1 MSAKRF
7 LVEKVART
15 RMGATL
21 VLADEGPAEGDPGGK
36 CTQKW
41 PESEIYKGTLFTT
54 VFQKCASHEGGEQ
67 ILQKRDR
74 SLKEKAL

>member
-1 MSAKRF
+1 MNAKRV
-7 LVEKVART
+7 LMEKVART

-41 PESEIYKGTLFTT
+41 PEFEIYKGTFLQLFFKN
-54 VFQKCASHEGGEQ
+54 VLPAEGGEQ
-67 ILQKRDR
+67 ILQKSDR
-74 SLKEKAL
+74 SLKEKAS

>member
-1 MSAKRF
+1 MSAKRV
-7 LVEKVART
+7 LMEKVART

-41 PESEIYKGTLFTT
+41 PESETYKSTLFTNVFKNVLPT
-54 VFQKCASHEGGEQ
+54 VGGEQ
-67 ILQKRDR
+67 VLPKSGR

>member
-1 MSAKRF
+1 MSAKRV

-21 VLADEGPAEGDPGGK
+21 VLADEGPAEGEPGGK

-41 PESEIYKGTLFTT
+41 PKSDIYKGICLQLFFKNVLPT
-54 VFQKCASHEGGEQ
+54 EGGEQ
-67 ILQKRDR
+67 ILQKSDR

>member
-1 MSAKRF
+1 MSAKRI
-7 LVEKVART
+7 LMEKVART

-54 VFQKCASHEGGEQ
+54 VFQKCASHRRREADF
-67 ILQKRDR
+67 IKNAK
-74 SLKEKAL
+74 SLKETGL